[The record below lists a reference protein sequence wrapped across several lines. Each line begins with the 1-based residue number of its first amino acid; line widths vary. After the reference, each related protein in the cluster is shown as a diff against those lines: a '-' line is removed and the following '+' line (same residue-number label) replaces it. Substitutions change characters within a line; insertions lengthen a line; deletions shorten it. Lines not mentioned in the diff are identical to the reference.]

1 MIVLCVLGGIICN
14 VAVLLCV
21 NHICLQYIYIYI
33 DNYVIS
39 ASNVCMIL
47 WCPSTG
53 GEPGSGDPE
62 AGDGG
67 EDQQRE
73 RGGGLRHGEGLPPV
87 LRRGAGRGHRQ
98 TRIRS
103 TGSTG
108 SSTVVAVAVVVL
120 L

>member
-1 MIVLCVLGGIICN
+1 
-14 VAVLLCV
+14 
-21 NHICLQYIYIYI
+21 
-33 DNYVIS
+33 
-39 ASNVCMIL
+39 MIL
-47 WCPSTG
+47 CCPSTG
-53 GEPGSGDPE
+53 GEPGAGDPE

-73 RGGGLRHGEGLPPV
+73 RGGGLRHREGLPPV

-108 SSTVVAVAVVVL
+108 SSTVVVVVGVAVRSITCTVVICSVYVL
-120 L
+120 HDTAATAISTTITVNELGVVCNII